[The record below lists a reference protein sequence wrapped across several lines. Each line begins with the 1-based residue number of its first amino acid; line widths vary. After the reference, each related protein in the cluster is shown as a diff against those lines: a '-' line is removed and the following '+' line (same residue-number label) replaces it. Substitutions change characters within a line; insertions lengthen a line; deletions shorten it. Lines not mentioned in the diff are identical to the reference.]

1 MKGSVVLIIVEGISD
16 EETLVPWINRTI
28 NKLKKRVTPI
38 VIHGDMLTRYKKY
51 SKEFE
56 ITSSNVTKEL
66 QKVVNSF
73 LKKPSNVIKWV
84 DIIKVYYVTDTDN
97 CFKIEKENLINKRKC
112 LNKLFKLKK
121 IGKSKDSRQ
130 QPFEVIFF
138 GNNLEH
144 VLYGIENKLSDK
156 EKTKLSTEFAIDV
169 SNGKKDFK
177 SSFSQSEIKTWNIY
191 EESYKEIQN
200 YKGRATNITALIEE
214 IENGFKLL

>member
-1 MKGSVVLIIVEGISD
+1 MKGSVILIIVEGISD

-73 LKKPSNVIKWV
+73 LKKPSNIIKWA

-97 CFKIEKENLINKRKC
+97 CFKIEKENFYITEGKKRG
-112 LNKLFKLKK
+112 LSTQISKLL
-121 IGKSKDSRQ
+121 GVSRQ
-130 QPFEVIFF
+130 
-138 GNNLEH
+138 
-144 VLYGIENKLSDK
+144 
-156 EKTKLSTEFAIDV
+156 STEKA
-169 SNGKKDFK
+169 
-177 SSFSQSEIKTWNIY
+177 IKTGNIY
-191 EESYKEIQN
+191 DLRNLTIATLKAMDSIQGES
-200 YKGRATNITALIEE
+200 L
-214 IENGFKLL
+214 